1 MENKLQPKI
10 RFNRYIDSWMQ
21 RKIGDFSE
29 ETLGGGTPKTSVK
42 EFWDGEIAWIQ
53 SSDLKEHKIS
63 GVIPKKKITKL
74 ALKESAAKLIP
85 KNSIAVVTRVG
96 VGKVAVMDREYATSQ
111 DFVSLTQLKV
121 DKWFAGYSLYQ
132 KLQKELLSVQ
142 GTSIKGITKSE
153 LLDKTIYVPIKM
165 EEQNEIGVFFKN
177 LDATISLHQQELK
190 TLKQTKQGFLQKMFP
205 KEGETVPE
213 VRVQGFN
220 DQWREEKIGD
230 ITESFSGG
238 TPSSNNKLYYG
249 GKIPFIR
256 SAEINSESTELFI
269 TEEGLKNS
277 SAKIVS
283 QGTILYAM
291 YGATSGEV
299 GISRIEGAI
308 NQAILAIKPIKGD
321 NVNFIYQWLK
331 KNKENIIKSF
341 LQGGQGNLSGSI
353 IKKLSIL
360 LPCAEE
366 QLKIGEFFKQLDQ
379 TIELHEKELEALK
392 ETKKA
397 FLQKMFV

>member
-10 RFNRYIDSWMQ
+10 RFNKYIDSWMQ

-96 VGKVAVMDREYATSQ
+96 VGKVAIMDREYATSQ

-177 LDATISLHQQELK
+177 LDATISLHQQELDN
-190 TLKQTKQGFLQKMFP
+190 LKQTKQGFLQKMFP
-205 KEGETVPE
+205 REGETLPE
-213 VRVQGFN
+213 VRFQQFDDEWN
-220 DQWREEKIGD
+220 EKKFIDLVNRVSNQSSSEVLPKVEFED
-230 ITESFSGG
+230 IISGEGRLNKDISKKFDNRKG
-238 TPSSNNKLYYG
+238 TYFKPEFILFGKLRPY
-249 GKIPFIR
+249 
-256 SAEINSESTELFI
+256 
-269 TEEGLKNS
+269 LKNWLLTDFEGVALGDFWVFEAKNTDS
-277 SAKIVS
+277 S
-283 QGTILYAM
+283 
-291 YGATSGEV
+291 
-299 GISRIEGAI
+299 
-308 NQAILAIKPIKGD
+308 
-321 NVNFIYQWLK
+321 FIYYLIQTDMY
-331 KNKENIIKSF
+331 
-341 LQGGQGNLSGSI
+341 QTVANLSTGTKMPRSDWNTVSEKEFAI
-353 IKKLSIL
+353 
-360 LPCAEE
+360 PCIEE
-366 QLKIGEFFKQLDQ
+366 QKHIGEFFKKLDK

>member
-1 MENKLQPKI
+1 
-10 RFNRYIDSWMQ
+10 MQ